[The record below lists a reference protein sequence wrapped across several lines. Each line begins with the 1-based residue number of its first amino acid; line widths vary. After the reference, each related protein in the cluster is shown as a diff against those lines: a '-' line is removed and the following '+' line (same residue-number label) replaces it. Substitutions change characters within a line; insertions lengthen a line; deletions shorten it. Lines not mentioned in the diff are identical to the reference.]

1 MMYSITKLLII
12 PFTQKW
18 KSFKYNACLAITR
31 VIRGMSEGKLRQE
44 LCLESLQ
51 LCRWYRKVCSFYKVF
66 KTDIQNTFLISFQLQ
81 ELWAIF
87 PSRQSITFS
96 KILFFPSAI
105 IELNNLDPSLR
116 KSECFNL

>member
-1 MMYSITKLLII
+1 MYSITKLLII

-51 LCRWYRKVCSFYKVF
+51 LCRWYRKMCSFYKVF
-66 KTDIQNTFLISFQLQ
+66 KNEHPKYF
-81 ELWAIF
+81 
-87 PSRQSITFS
+87 
-96 KILFFPSAI
+96 
-105 IELNNLDPSLR
+105 
-116 KSECFNL
+116 FNLVPATRTVGNIPLMTKYNIFKNSFFFRLLLLN

>member
-1 MMYSITKLLII
+1 
-12 PFTQKW
+12 
-18 KSFKYNACLAITR
+18 
-31 VIRGMSEGKLRQE
+31 MSEGKLRQE